1 MKNEFI
7 LVIDR
12 VEGDLAICMDECEK
26 TFVIPVSTLAG
37 MGEGDCFLAE
47 DNGGVRFV
55 RALPEETARRKAQ
68 ADSMLAALFSKNK
81 G

>member
-1 MKNEFI
+1 MKDEFI

-12 VEGDLAICMDECEK
+12 VEGDIAICMDDCEK
-26 TFVIPVSTLAG
+26 IFAIPVATLVG
-37 MGEGDCFLAE
+37 LGEGDCFLAE

-68 ADSMLAALFSKNK
+68 ADSMRAALFSKNK